1 MYYGLINILSVSNSF
16 TIINPVKNARVA
28 SDLDWSMQY
37 QESNQTTLYTNKDVV
52 RLTLNG
58 YFWEM
63 IVNGSGTYCPDHR
76 FSRITTMI
84 VSQNCSL
91 IRTWLLKSMPFGQK
105 FWSCHQY
112 FEGSIAK
119 LYNKCRNLHWKSATT
134 HTITSSILQ

>member
-1 MYYGLINILSVSNSF
+1 MNHYRKIDQISIIIQIMIQMKKKRTMKRQICPEDDSMYYGLINILSVSTSF
-16 TIINPVKNARVA
+16 TIINPVNNARVA

-37 QESNQTTLYTNKDVV
+37 QESNQTTLCTNKDVV
-52 RLTLNG
+52 RLTFNG

-91 IRTWLLKSMPFGQK
+91 IRT
-105 FWSCHQY
+105 
-112 FEGSIAK
+112 
-119 LYNKCRNLHWKSATT
+119 
-134 HTITSSILQ
+134 